1 MSLAFVTADATSRR
15 TRFYRNAENVEIS
28 GRLPRHD
35 ATSGAADVTAV
46 QTEPDAAGH
55 FLHVGLGE
63 VGIGTARAACCA
75 LQAFGYTAYEHL
87 AIEAGGLG
95 MGLHHLASRHPCQD
109 IIDLYS
115 ADRRLVAGCASR
127 REGFELTW
135 WLGHVRCSQP
145 SASQLATRAFAESN

>member
-1 MSLAFVTADATSRR
+1 MSLAFVTANATSRR

-75 LQAFGYTAYEHL
+75 LHAFGYAACEHL
-87 AIEAGGLG
+87 AIEARRLG
-95 MGLHHLASRHPCQD
+95 MGLHHLANRHPCED
-109 IIDLYS
+109 IID
-115 ADRRLVAGCASR
+115 
-127 REGFELTW
+127 
-135 WLGHVRCSQP
+135 P
-145 SASQLATRAFAESN
+145 

>member
-1 MSLAFVTADATSRR
+1 MSLAFVSANATSHR
-15 TRFYRNAENVEIS
+15 TRFYCNPEDVEIS

-35 ATSGAADVTAV
+35 ATGGAADVTAV
-46 QTEPDAAGH
+46 ETEADAAGH

-87 AIEAGGLG
+87 AIEAGGLR

-115 ADRRLVAGCASR
+115 ADRRLV
-127 REGFELTW
+127 
-135 WLGHVRCSQP
+135 
-145 SASQLATRAFAESN
+145 